1 MRLFVFL
8 TILIVFFLSIGYNEA
23 TRLTDEENKILQAEC
38 GKTVNTSDAEGI
50 SAERAKAPW
59 LINYR
64 NGNLS
69 CSGVLISR
77 KHFVTARHCLTKNI
91 TTPSSSNKDCTSE
104 KDFLLQISNLELEID
119 SPMTTKAE
127 ARLLEFCKEST
138 PDYLDLSV
146 ITLPTDLQ
154 LSDTIN
160 PVCVSSE
167 LEIVPSKK
175 EILISGN
182 AISVGSEVSV
192 SSFGFPKSSFKSGKP
207 NSRAGR
213 VFSTEKLQIGLPTAE
228 KNAHEANDWHI
239 AGTRAG
245 DSGSGAVVQKSGR
258 YFLAG
263 IVSRKN
269 TKSLL
274 MDISSQAAKICT
286 IFNICP

>member
-160 PVCVSSE
+160 PVCVSR
-167 LEIVPSKK
+167 
-175 EILISGN
+175 N